1 MDELFYTYILTNK
14 NHTVLY
20 IGVTNDLKRRL
31 KQHKQKSNKGFS
43 GKYNVEKLVY
53 FESSRYVEN
62 AIKREKQLKKWNRA
76 WKENLINE
84 MNPDWNDL
92 SWMLDEWGF
101 RRVHNWN

>member
-20 IGVTNDLKRRL
+20 IGGTNDLKRRL

-53 FESSRYVEN
+53 FESSPYVEN
-62 AIKREKQLKKWNRA
+62 AIKREKQLKKWNRS

-92 SWMLDEWGF
+92 SWMLDE
-101 RRVHNWN
+101 

>member
-1 MDELFYTYILTNK
+1 MQELFYIYILTNK

-20 IGVTNDLKRRL
+20 IGVTSDLKRRL
-31 KQHKQKSNKGFS
+31 KQHKQKSNKGFT

-53 FESSRYVEN
+53 FESSPYVEN

-92 SWMLDEWGF
+92 SWMLNE
-101 RRVHNWN
+101 

>member
-1 MDELFYTYILTNK
+1 MEELFFTYILTNK

-31 KQHKQKSNKGFS
+31 KQHKQESNKGFS

-92 SWMLDEWGF
+92 SWMLNE
-101 RRVHNWN
+101 

>member
-1 MDELFYTYILTNK
+1 MEELFYTYILTNK

-20 IGVTNDLKRRL
+20 IGITSDLKRRL
-31 KQHKQKSNKGFS
+31 KQHKQKSNKGFT

-53 FESSRYVEN
+53 FESSPYVEN

-92 SWMLDEWGF
+92 SWMLDK
-101 RRVHNWN
+101 

>member
-1 MDELFYTYILTNK
+1 MEELFFTYILTNK

-53 FESSRYVEN
+53 FESSPYVEN

-92 SWMLDEWGF
+92 SWMLNE
-101 RRVHNWN
+101 

>member
-1 MDELFYTYILTNK
+1 MEELFYTYILTNK

-20 IGVTNDLKRRL
+20 IGITSDLKRRL
-31 KQHKQKSNKGFS
+31 KQHKQKSNKGFT
-43 GKYNVEKLVY
+43 GKYNVEKLLY
-53 FESSRYVEN
+53 FESSPYVEN

-92 SWMLDEWGF
+92 SWMLDE
-101 RRVHNWN
+101 

>member
-1 MDELFYTYILTNK
+1 MEELFYIYILTNK

-20 IGVTNDLKRRL
+20 IGVTSDLKRRL
-31 KQHKQKSNKGFS
+31 KQHKQKSNKGFTR
-43 GKYNVEKLVY
+43 KYNVEKLLY
-53 FESSRYVEN
+53 FESSPSVEN

-92 SWMLDEWGF
+92 SWMLNE
-101 RRVHNWN
+101 

>member
-1 MDELFYTYILTNK
+1 MEELFYTYILTNK

-31 KQHKQKSNKGFS
+31 KQHKQKSNKGFT

-53 FESSRYVEN
+53 FESSPYVEN
-62 AIKREKQLKKWNRA
+62 AIKREKQLKKWNRS

-84 MNPDWNDL
+84 MNPEWNDL
-92 SWMLDEWGF
+92 SWMLDE
-101 RRVHNWN
+101 

>member
-53 FESSRYVEN
+53 FESSPYVEN
-62 AIKREKQLKKWNRA
+62 AIKREKQLKKWNRS

-92 SWMLDEWGF
+92 SWMLDE
-101 RRVHNWN
+101 

>member
-1 MDELFYTYILTNK
+1 MEELFYTYILTNK

-31 KQHKQKSNKGFS
+31 KQHKQKSNKGFT
-43 GKYNVEKLVY
+43 GKYNVEKLLY
-53 FESSRYVEN
+53 FESSPYVEN
-62 AIKREKQLKKWNRA
+62 AIKREKQLKKWNRS

-92 SWMLDEWGF
+92 SWMLDE
-101 RRVHNWN
+101 

>member
-1 MDELFYTYILTNK
+1 MEELFYTYILTNK

-31 KQHKQKSNKGFS
+31 KQHKQKSNKGFT

-53 FESSRYVEN
+53 FESSPYVEN
-62 AIKREKQLKKWNRA
+62 AIKREKQLKKWNRT

-92 SWMLDEWGF
+92 SWMLNE
-101 RRVHNWN
+101 

>member
-1 MDELFYTYILTNK
+1 MEELFYTYILTNK

-20 IGVTNDLKRRL
+20 IGVTSDLKRRL
-31 KQHKQKSNKGFS
+31 KQHKQKSNKGFT
-43 GKYNVEKLVY
+43 GKYNVEKLLY
-53 FESSRYVEN
+53 FESSPYVEN

-92 SWMLDEWGF
+92 SWMLDE
-101 RRVHNWN
+101 

>member
-1 MDELFYTYILTNK
+1 MEELFYTYILTNK

-20 IGVTNDLKRRL
+20 IGVTSDLKRRL
-31 KQHKQKSNKGFS
+31 KQHKQKSNKGFTR
-43 GKYNVEKLVY
+43 KYNVEKLLY
-53 FESSRYVEN
+53 FESSPYVEN

-92 SWMLDEWGF
+92 SWMLDE
-101 RRVHNWN
+101 

>member
-1 MDELFYTYILTNK
+1 MEELFYIYILTNK

-20 IGVTNDLKRRL
+20 IGVTSDLKRRL
-31 KQHKQKSNKGFS
+31 KQHKQKSNKGFTR
-43 GKYNVEKLVY
+43 KYNVEKLLY
-53 FESSRYVEN
+53 FESSPYVEN

-92 SWMLDEWGF
+92 SWI
-101 RRVHNWN
+101 

>member
-1 MDELFYTYILTNK
+1 MEELFYIYILTNK

-20 IGVTNDLKRRL
+20 IGVTSDLKRRL
-31 KQHKQKSNKGFS
+31 KQHKQKSNKGFT
-43 GKYNVEKLVY
+43 GKYSVEKLLY
-53 FESSRYVEN
+53 FESSPYVEN

-92 SWMLDEWGF
+92 SWMLDE
-101 RRVHNWN
+101 

>member
-1 MDELFYTYILTNK
+1 MDELFYAYILTNK

-31 KQHKQKSNKGFS
+31 KQHKQKSNKGFT
-43 GKYNVEKLVY
+43 GKYNVEKLLY
-53 FESSRYVEN
+53 FESSPYVEN
-62 AIKREKQLKKWNRA
+62 AIKREKQLKKWNRT

-92 SWMLDEWGF
+92 SWMLDE
-101 RRVHNWN
+101 

>member
-1 MDELFYTYILTNK
+1 MEELFYTYILTNK

-31 KQHKQKSNKGFS
+31 KQHKQKSNKGFT
-43 GKYNVEKLVY
+43 GKYNVEKLLY
-53 FESSRYVEN
+53 FESSPYVEN
-62 AIKREKQLKKWNRA
+62 AIKREKQLKKWNRT

-92 SWMLDEWGF
+92 SWMLDE
-101 RRVHNWN
+101 

>member
-1 MDELFYTYILTNK
+1 MEELFYTYILTNK

-20 IGVTNDLKRRL
+20 IGVTSDLKRRL
-31 KQHKQKSNKGFS
+31 KQHKQKSNKGFT
-43 GKYNVEKLVY
+43 GKYNVEKLLY
-53 FESSRYVEN
+53 FESSPYVEN

-92 SWMLDEWGF
+92 SWMIDE
-101 RRVHNWN
+101 

>member
-1 MDELFYTYILTNK
+1 MDELFYAYILTNK

-53 FESSRYVEN
+53 FESSPYVEN
-62 AIKREKQLKKWNRA
+62 AIKREKQLKKWNRT

-92 SWMLDEWGF
+92 SWMLDE
-101 RRVHNWN
+101 

>member
-1 MDELFYTYILTNK
+1 MEELFYTYILTNK

-20 IGVTNDLKRRL
+20 IGVTSDLKRRL

-53 FESSRYVEN
+53 FESSPYVEN

-92 SWMLDEWGF
+92 SWMLNE
-101 RRVHNWN
+101 

>member
-1 MDELFYTYILTNK
+1 MEELFYTYILTNK

-20 IGVTNDLKRRL
+20 IGVTSDLKRRL
-31 KQHKQKSNKGFS
+31 KQHKQKSNKGFT
-43 GKYNVEKLVY
+43 GKYNVEKLLY
-53 FESSRYVEN
+53 FESSPYVEN

-92 SWMLDEWGF
+92 SWI
-101 RRVHNWN
+101 

>member
-1 MDELFYTYILTNK
+1 MEELFYTYILTNK

-31 KQHKQKSNKGFS
+31 KQHKQKSNKGFT

-53 FESSRYVEN
+53 FESSPYVEN
-62 AIKREKQLKKWNRA
+62 AIKREKQLKKWNRS

-92 SWMLDEWGF
+92 SWMLDE
-101 RRVHNWN
+101 

>member
-1 MDELFYTYILTNK
+1 MEELFYIYILTNK

-20 IGVTNDLKRRL
+20 IGVTSDLKRRL
-31 KQHKQKSNKGFS
+31 KQHKQKSNKGFT
-43 GKYNVEKLVY
+43 GKYNVEKLLY
-53 FESSRYVEN
+53 FESSPYVEN

-92 SWMLDEWGF
+92 SWMLDE
-101 RRVHNWN
+101 

>member
-1 MDELFYTYILTNK
+1 MEELFYIYILTNK

-20 IGVTNDLKRRL
+20 IGVTSDLKRRL
-31 KQHKQKSNKGFS
+31 KQHKQKSNKGFTR
-43 GKYNVEKLVY
+43 KYNVEKLLY
-53 FESSRYVEN
+53 FESSPSVEN

-92 SWMLDEWGF
+92 SWMLDE
-101 RRVHNWN
+101 